1 MFSKS
6 VETLLDVGCGNGDS
20 VQEFK
25 KRGQKIRETYLV
37 GADIWPTYL
46 TRAKKV
52 FDDVVRCDIRRL
64 PFRSSSFDVVTA
76 MDILEHLGKV
86 EGQELLKTIE
96 DIGQGQVFVFTPVGY
111 MAKRNLEDN
120 NPWQAHRSGWGTNE
134 LRKRGYQVFGMN
146 GGKFLYRERG
156 EYKVNFRGLRPIMSA
171 ARLVSQIVTFRLAE
185 GAYRMLCVKNKH
197 VKIRDLYECHVL
209 GS

>member
-1 MFSKS
+1 MFSES
-6 VETLLDVGCGNGDS
+6 IQTLLDVGCGSGDS

-37 GADIWPTYL
+37 GVDIWPTYL

-64 PFRSSSFDVVTA
+64 PFRSSSFGVVIA
-76 MDILEHLGKV
+76 MDILEHVSKV
-86 EGQELLKTIE
+86 EGQELLQTIE
-96 DIGQGQVFVFTPVGY
+96 DIGQAQVFVFTPVGY
-111 MAKRNLEDN
+111 NVKQNLEDN
-120 NPWQAHRSGWGTNE
+120 NPWQAHRSGWMTAE

-156 EYKVNFRGLRPIMSA
+156 EYKINFLGLRPIMSA
-171 ARLVSQIVTFRLAE
+171 ARLVSQIMTFRLAE
-185 GAYRMLCVKNKH
+185 GAYRMLCIKNKRT
-197 VKIRDLYECHVL
+197 K
-209 GS
+209 S